1 MANRHLLGKN
11 LRIKLDDN
19 TLLHA
24 TECNFT
30 SSLNLEAIATKDTDG
45 EEQSPGSYTWGIST
59 STLVTV
65 RDTGTQNDTYGILEK
80 FQAKQLVPVEF
91 TTDDANDIII
101 TGNVYLTQCD
111 IAAPVNGS
119 ATFSI
124 TGVGSGNFT
133 LARVSS

>member
-1 MANRHLLGKN
+1 MANRYLLGKN
-11 LRIKLDDN
+11 LRLKLDDN
-19 TLLHA
+19 TVLHA

-59 STLVTV
+59 SALVTY
-65 RDTGTQNDTYGILEK
+65 RDTGTQNDTFAIMQK
-80 FQAKQLVPVEF
+80 FQNKTAVDVEF
-91 TTDDANDIII
+91 TTDTANDIVI
-101 TGNVYLTQCD
+101 TGSVYLTQCD

-124 TGVGSGNFT
+124 SATGIGNFT
-133 LARVSS
+133 LSRISS